1 MKLYLTSQLIK
12 KCIGHNTVPIDTDDT
27 DSYDIGYEVYS
38 YIENKLGDNMPEE
51 CDEDAFTEEE
61 YIIDKIDTSDDEW
74 YDYFRTIKLR
84 ENYTICPTSSGYAE
98 AVVDLL
104 HELYLAPRED
114 ANTIR
119 DYLEAVGPNYS
130 SVPSYNELLR
140 EAQST
145 DIVSRDNKYTYIR
158 GAISARYGDTDEVS
172 ALIDDGLLDYDA
184 AEKMLTD
191 DGVIF
196 KD

>member
-12 KCIGHNTVPIDTDDT
+12 DCIGSETVLIDTDDN

-38 YIENKLGDNMPEE
+38 YIENKLGDNLPEE
-51 CDEDAFTEEE
+51 YDEDAFTEEE
-61 YIIDKIDTSDDEW
+61 YIIDKVDTSDDEW
-74 YDYFRTIKLR
+74 YDYFRTIKLH
-84 ENYTICPTSSGYAE
+84 ENDTICPTSNGYAE

-130 SVPSYNELLR
+130 SVPSYNSLLR
-140 EAQST
+140 EAQET
-145 DIVSRDNKYTYIR
+145 DIVSLEAKYSYIR
-158 GAISARYGDTDEVS
+158 STISARYGDTDEVN
-172 ALIDDGLLDYDA
+172 ALINDGLLDYDA
-184 AEKMLTD
+184 AEQMLTD
-191 DGVIF
+191 NGVIF

>member
-12 KCIGHNTVPIDTDDT
+12 DCIGSETVLIDTDDN

-38 YIENKLGDNMPEE
+38 YIENKLGDDLPEE

-61 YIIDKIDTSDDEW
+61 YVIDKVDTSDDEW
-74 YDYFRTIKLR
+74 YDYFRTLKLH
-84 ENYTICPTSSGYAE
+84 ENYLICPTSSGFAE
-98 AVVDLL
+98 ALVDLL

-119 DYLEAVGPNYS
+119 NYLEAVGPNYS

-140 EAQST
+140 EAQET
-145 DIVSRDNKYTYIR
+145 TIVEYSDKYTYIR

-191 DGVIF
+191 NGVIF